1 MHLHLRADAVN
12 LSEQY
17 ARKLDDEFFLSR
29 PAAYFSSRISSI
41 LAAEHSAATPT
52 AQEYPEFFSSL
63 NLTGGD
69 ELLEFSAQDRRT
81 QVAVEALSLRHQAA
95 EALMRFLYS
104 VTVAEPRTGDARCA
118 WLAVADSP
126 TRLVDVVE
134 KTVAALNADD
144 ELFLRALLVPGTVVD
159 ERVAAAADTA
169 VAWMNHASA
178 LLTDN
183 ELSVNAAHNKVKH
196 GLAVSARGDVRI
208 ELLTTPPKDLREI
221 PLSAFGE
228 GNSVPI
234 FDRPMLTY
242 LSRPHG
248 TPKQGLEAISLRVEV
263 PVVLAETWM
272 IANVY
277 SAMFHVAARRHFG
290 EQLPDGVASYPTLVI
305 GRLPEHVIGGR
316 PLGYRS
322 PVTLPP
328 DGVTAPRRAGLFF
341 HGRFVSMDVDYENKV
356 QGVVVDG

>member
-17 ARKLDDEFFLSR
+17 AKKLDDEFFLSR
-29 PAAYFSSRISSI
+29 PAAYFASRISTI
-41 LAAEHSAATPT
+41 LVAERSSATPT

-63 NLTGGD
+63 NLDGGD
-69 ELLEFSAQDRRT
+69 ALLEFGEQDRRT
-81 QVAVEALSLRHQAA
+81 QIAVEALSLRHQVA

-104 VTVAEPRTGDARCA
+104 VTVAVPRAGDARCA

-134 KTVAALNADD
+134 RTVAALNADD
-144 ELFLRALLVPGTVVD
+144 RAFLGALFVPGTVVD

-208 ELLTTPPKDLREI
+208 ELLATPPNDLGEI
-221 PLSAFGE
+221 PVSAFGE
-228 GNSVPI
+228 GRSVPI

-242 LSRPHG
+242 LSRPLG
-248 TPKQGLEAISLRVEV
+248 TPKQGVEAVSLRVEV
-263 PVVLAETWM
+263 AVVLAETWM

-277 SAMFHVAARRHFG
+277 AAMFHVAARRHYG
-290 EQLPDGVASYPTLVI
+290 EKVPDGVAPYPTLVI
-305 GRLPEHVIGGR
+305 GRLPEHVIGGA
-316 PLGYRS
+316 RS
-322 PVTLPP
+322 
-328 DGVTAPRRAGLFF
+328 GIGRR
-341 HGRFVSMDVDYENKV
+341 
-356 QGVVVDG
+356 

>member
-12 LSEQY
+12 LSEPY
-17 ARKLDDEFFLSR
+17 AKELDNEFFLSR
-29 PAAYFSSRISSI
+29 PAAYFASRISSI
-41 LAAEHSAATPT
+41 LAAERSTVTPT
-52 AQEYPEFFSSL
+52 AQEYPEFFSAL

-69 ELLEFSAQDRRT
+69 ELLGFSEQDRRT

-104 VTVAEPRTGDARCA
+104 VTVAVPRTGDARCA

-126 TRLVDVVE
+126 TKLVDVVE
-134 KTVAALNADD
+134 KTVAGLNADD
-144 ELFLRALLVPGTVVD
+144 GAFLGALFVPGTVVD

-208 ELLTTPPKDLREI
+208 ELLTTPPNDLGEI
-221 PLSAFGE
+221 PVSAFGE
-228 GNSVPI
+228 GRSVPI

-248 TPKQGLEAISLRVEV
+248 TPKQGVEAVSLRVEV
-263 PVVLAETWM
+263 AVVLAETWM

-277 SAMFHVAARRHFG
+277 AAMFHVAARRHYG
-290 EQLPDGVASYPTLVI
+290 EELPDGVAPYPTLVI

-328 DGVTAPRRAGLFF
+328 DGITAPRRSGLFF
-341 HGRFVSMDVDYENKV
+341 HRKFISMDLDYESKV
-356 QGVVVDG
+356 RGVVIDG